1 MRGGEGGWRGG
12 ARDKRKGVNTRGMVH
27 IFRIPRADETANV
40 LRQNDTRASLGGG
53 GKCLREICKI
63 SWDGKGKRRA
73 ASLNEGEAEKAR
85 EVPNADL

>member
-1 MRGGEGGWRGG
+1 MDGGVERE
-12 ARDKRKGVNTRGMVH
+12 TRGRASIH
-27 IFRIPRADETANV
+27 GEWCIFRIPRADETAKV
-40 LRQNDTRASLGGG
+40 LRQNDTRASRGG
-53 GKCLREICKI
+53 GKKSLREICKI